1 MWTKAASWRATPGWS
16 NAHLLTLSSFQ
27 LFYGKLYS
35 LLSIKIVYMV
45 AIALFEVGSL
55 ICTTA
60 PNSTASEVW
69 WLAEL
74 SQDWEL
80 LVYS

>member
-1 MWTKAASWRATPGWS
+1 MWMRAALWRATSGRS

-27 LFYGKLYS
+27 LFYGKLHS
-35 LLSIKIVYMV
+35 LFSIKIVYMV

-60 PNSTASEVW
+60 PNSTASKVW

-80 LVYS
+80 LVFS